1 MLSFSVLMTVY
12 KSEDPIFLDGAIK
25 SIWTNQELKPNQII
39 IVKDGPIKNSL
50 EKVLDK
56 WEKNIPDVF
65 EVYSLK
71 KNLGLGEALNFGI
84 KHCKYDYIAR
94 MDTDDI
100 SLPGRF
106 KDQINYLND
115 NKDIDIIGS
124 YVFECGENENDIT
137 GIRKVPISNKEIY
150 EISKYRN
157 PFNHPSVVYKKNK
170 VIEVGGPKKF
180 TDFDDYYLWLRMLK
194 NKAKCINLDYPL
206 LIMRAGA
213 SQAQRRGGL
222 DYIYNEIN
230 LFYFAYKI
238 HHINFLTFIFN
249 IILRVPVRLL
259 PYKLRYSLYKL
270 LRKR

>member
-1 MLSFSVLMTVY
+1 MSINVNIVNAEESANTDDGKIKVEIVDKKEFSFIARS
-12 KSEDPIFLDGAIK
+12 
-25 SIWTNQELKPNQII
+25 
-39 IVKDGPIKNSL
+39 
-50 EKVLDK
+50 
-56 WEKNIPDVF
+56 
-65 EVYSLK
+65 
-71 KNLGLGEALNFGI
+71 ALNG
-84 KHCKYDYIAR
+84 
-94 MDTDDI
+94 DI
-100 SLPGRF
+100 MIL
-106 KDQINYLND
+106 DH
-115 NKDIDIIGS
+115 KDIDIIGS

-270 LRKR
+270 LRKRW